1 MIKPPIILNIFFDTS
16 PAITWAISSY
26 KFILQEP
33 SIQNNISNR
42 VADARMPASHLSQV
56 HHLNDLAEAALN
68 HMHDCAWMM
77 IPLVQHVRRFFPPN
91 AICHFSA
98 QDFKKPSSQAAKI
111 NQIETAVHLNILE
124 PWTMAYH
131 MAVMA
136 AAPHMYCGRGFGLL
150 WEDVS
155 TQTRPLPRLTPK
167 ITNGEKRNLRGLVFF
182 GLSRLGLTLTLRRS
196 ITLAGLGRFWFGTAL
211 TSNR

>member
-1 MIKPPIILNIFFDTS
+1 MSGCQQVTS
-16 PAITWAISSY
+16 H
-26 KFILQEP
+26 KFIIAMTWQRRHW
-33 SIQNNISNR
+33 IIC
-42 VADARMPASHLSQV
+42 MTV
-56 HHLNDLAEAALN
+56 HGWWSPWFNMCD
-68 HMHDCAWMM
+68 
-77 IPLVQHVRRFFPPN
+77 FFSPN

-98 QDFKKPSSQAAKI
+98 QDFKKPSSQASKQ

-182 GLSRLGLTLTLRRS
+182 GLSRLGLTLTLRLSRS
-196 ITLAGLGRFWFGTAL
+196 ITLAGLGRFWFGTTL
-211 TSNR
+211 TSNRWARPSSLDGPERGEALGCGPEW

>member
-1 MIKPPIILNIFFDTS
+1 
-16 PAITWAISSY
+16 
-26 KFILQEP
+26 
-33 SIQNNISNR
+33 
-42 VADARMPASHLSQV
+42 
-56 HHLNDLAEAALN
+56 
-68 HMHDCAWMM
+68 
-77 IPLVQHVRRFFPPN
+77 
-91 AICHFSA
+91 
-98 QDFKKPSSQAAKI
+98 
-111 NQIETAVHLNILE
+111 
-124 PWTMAYH
+124 MAYH

-182 GLSRLGLTLTLRRS
+182 GLSRLGLTLTLRLSRS
-196 ITLAGLGRFWFGTAL
+196 ITLAGLGRFWFGTTL